1 MPSLRVEVDKL
12 MAKSPMFT
20 PIQQGIHVGSVC
32 QDAQKSSNCSKTKFS
47 IDVFALYQN
56 KKKAKNISQLR
67 SLIELDQK
75 FVLSNLHEAF
85 TITKDL
91 HLKEKLWTKF
101 FLH

>member
-1 MPSLRVEVDKL
+1 

-20 PIQQGIHVGSVC
+20 PIQNGIQVGSVS
-32 QDAQKSSNCSKTKFS
+32 QDVQKSSNCTKTKFS
-47 IDVFALYQN
+47 IDVFALYKN

-75 FVLSNLHEAF
+75 FILSNLQEAF
-85 TITKDL
+85 NITKDL
-91 HLKEKLWTKF
+91 YLKEKLWTKF